1 MSDADWAV
9 KHPTTGYVFLF
20 NSAAISWGSK
30 KQNSVALSSC
40 EAEIMAASEAAREG
54 VYLDGF
60 CDEIGAPL
68 SQPLVLGVDNTGARD
83 LAYNPEHHAR
93 SKHIERRHFFIREMV
108 ENMRIQV
115 PYVNTV
121 DNLADFFT
129 KPLPARVFV
138 PMRDAIM
145 NSPASWREDVES

>member
-1 MSDADWAV
+1 
-9 KHPTTGYVFLF
+9 
-20 NSAAISWGSK
+20 
-30 KQNSVALSSC
+30 
-40 EAEIMAASEAAREG
+40 
-54 VYLDGF
+54 
-60 CDEIGAPL
+60 
-68 SQPLVLGVDNTGARD
+68 
-83 LAYNPEHHAR
+83 
-93 SKHIERRHFFIREMV
+93 MV
-108 ENMRIQV
+108 ENMQV

>member
-1 MSDADWAV
+1 MPPGGYAQ
-9 KHPTTGYVFLF
+9 HP
-20 NSAAISWGSK
+20 
-30 KQNSVALSSC
+30 
-40 EAEIMAASEAAREG
+40 
-54 VYLDGF
+54 
-60 CDEIGAPL
+60 GAFYGTSP
-68 SQPLVLGVDNTGARD
+68 SGPQHGP
-83 LAYNPEHHAR
+83 
-93 SKHIERRHFFIREMV
+93 HIFIREMV
-108 ENMRIQV
+108 ENMQV